1 MLLHS
6 CLQQHLNQD
15 ISFPPRSVRLF
26 TCAFHILWRFLP
38 PRHLSVFF
46 LLIFSPSSPAVSAV
60 TNNSFE
66 ALNNLPLFITALEA
80 LSLAHSNGP
89 GARCDPPMLDS
100 SLWATFPLS
109 VLMAFVSLSLS
120 LTPAVCSQVIKIS
133 NLILNSLWINTT
145 LDVLRDRST
154 ALFFSLIHR
163 KCEGAMFVIQQ
174 HFYRRFP
181 SLLSCLHVF

>member
-15 ISFPPRSVRLF
+15 ISFPPRSLRLF

-100 SLWATFPLS
+100 SLWATSPLS

-133 NLILNSLWINTT
+133 NLILNSLWIKP
-145 LDVLRDRST
+145 LRHSS
-154 ALFFSLIHR
+154 A
-163 KCEGAMFVIQQ
+163 V
-174 HFYRRFP
+174 
-181 SLLSCLHVF
+181 

>member
-1 MLLHS
+1 MQFWITRSNCAVTFMFAATFEPGYFISTKVFETVYLCFSHS
-6 CLQQHLNQD
+6 VA
-15 ISFPPRSVRLF
+15 FPPTSTSL
-26 TCAFHILWRFLP
+26 C
-38 PRHLSVFF
+38 FF

-120 LTPAVCSQVIKIS
+120 LTHAVCSQVIKIS
-133 NLILNSLWINTT
+133 NLILNSLWIKP
-145 LDVLRDRST
+145 LRHSS
-154 ALFFSLIHR
+154 A
-163 KCEGAMFVIQQ
+163 V
-174 HFYRRFP
+174 
-181 SLLSCLHVF
+181 